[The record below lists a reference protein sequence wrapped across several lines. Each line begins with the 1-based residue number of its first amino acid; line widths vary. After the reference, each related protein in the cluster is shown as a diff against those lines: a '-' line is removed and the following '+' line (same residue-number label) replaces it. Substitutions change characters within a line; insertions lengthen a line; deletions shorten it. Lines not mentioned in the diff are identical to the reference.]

1 MEKQTPVEKDE
12 VIVVADRP
20 GRGSAK
26 LLPPILI
33 VMLGLGFLA
42 YRSRSSD
49 WRGVSALFERRTTP
63 VAPPE
68 KGTLVARADPAPPVP
83 TPTPAPEKAK
93 EGSDKNAAKEP
104 PQTPP
109 KDEALE
115 DIRREAE
122 KTKER
127 IAELEA
133 FKEREA
139 KKLEETAEE
148 RARDELQARR
158 QNRRFG
164 MAIPPAQIEAMIR
177 AQQEQLARLM
187 DEMQRGAMGNMDAF
201 QRRQAERFSEME
213 RRFFNGRMG
222 QPFAAPMPMPMPG
235 FGPLLGPDRGRMEK
249 GAERLWR
256 DPQGGV
262 ARLREFRGPG
272 GMRGFELHWRGG
284 PAEAQN
290 GDQGNDVPPPPPRP
304 DRLGGRILD

>member
-1 MEKQTPVEKDE
+1 V
-12 VIVVADRP
+12 
-20 GRGSAK
+20 
-26 LLPPILI
+26 
-33 VMLGLGFLA
+33 
-42 YRSRSSD
+42 
-49 WRGVSALFERRTTP
+49 
-63 VAPPE
+63 
-68 KGTLVARADPAPPVP
+68 
-83 TPTPAPEKAK
+83 PAPEKTK
-93 EGSDKNAAKEP
+93 EGDNKDAAKGQQ

-115 DIRREAE
+115 DIKREAE

-158 QNRRFG
+158 NNRRFG
-164 MAIPPAQIEAMIR
+164 RAIPPAQIEAMIR

-187 DEMQRGAMGNMDAF
+187 DEMRRGAMGDMDAL
-201 QRRQAERFSEME
+201 QRRQAERFSELE

-222 QPFAAPMPMPMPG
+222 QPFAGPMPMPMPG
-235 FGPLLGPDRGRMEK
+235 FGPLPGPDGGRMEK
-249 GAERLWR
+249 GVERLWR
-256 DPQGGV
+256 DPRGGV

-284 PAEAQN
+284 LAEAQD
-290 GDQGNDVPPPPPRP
+290 GDREDDVPPAPPRP
-304 DRLGGRILD
+304 DRLGGRVFD